1 MKQTLHRFFAAALT
15 GVVAL
20 LYLWIGASAHG
31 GERLLGIA
39 GGLLILA
46 ALAAAPRSR
55 TAALVLLAVGSL
67 PLAVVTWWSIATPVL
82 AVVAQPPVRPPRP
95 DHDRARGSGLTAPD
109 RRSVRLA
116 WRWEPARWDGT
127 SGPIL
132 APAERVIW

>member
-82 AVVAQPPVRPPRP
+82 AVVALLLGWLAVRNLSRP
-95 DHDRARGSGLTAPD
+95 YAPLDLTTTVLEA
-109 RRSVRLA
+109 VA
-116 WRWEPARWDGT
+116 
-127 SGPIL
+127 
-132 APAERVIW
+132 